1 MIKNYKISMSL
12 NARVLNSNYAMGICL
27 NSLEQLIDTLK
38 NKCGLLLNQDF
49 IKDCTVNQ
57 IHVKN
62 DVKINIDNLIDE
74 LSIIGNCSKYNK
86 ITRDNSITYENTN
99 KYDRLNTVI
108 YGKYN
113 EVVKNKE
120 KYKGLDIDKS
130 DFLGISRIETKFNDW
145 RTVKKYFKTRNLE
158 HIINQKNINYIQLTN
173 ILKGQPMEIEKRNI
187 NDFKS
192 LTEYSNYC
200 MVKDLNVRYK
210 GDINAIRGFI
220 RTKTSN
226 PKHQYKIIDEVL
238 PIVKARETMSLDNIK
253 QMKEQLKA

>member
-1 MIKNYKISMSL
+1 MYL
-12 NARVLNSNYAMGICL
+12 NARVLNRNYAMGICL

-38 NKCGLLLNQDF
+38 NKCGLLLHQDF
-49 IKDCTVNQ
+49 IKDSTVNQ

-62 DVKINIDNLIDE
+62 DVDIKIDNLIDE

-130 DFLGISRIETKFNDW
+130 DFLGIARIETKFNDS
-145 RTVKKYFKTRNLE
+145 RTVNKYFKTRNLE
-158 HIINQKNINYIQLTN
+158 YILNQKNINYFQISN
-173 ILKGQPMEIEKRNI
+173 ILKGQPMKIEKYDLSN
-187 NDFKS
+187 FKS
-192 LTEYSNYC
+192 ITEEQHYYHTLG
-200 MVKDLNVRYK
+200 LNERYK
-210 GDINAIRGFI
+210 GDIKAIKAHFRSL
-220 RTKTSN
+220 TSN
-226 PKHQYKIIDEVL
+226 PKHHYKIIEKIL
-238 PIVKARETMSLDNIK
+238 PIIRAKKTMSLDHVIK
-253 QMKEQLKA
+253 MKQKLKD